1 MMQTIYLTPASIGYM
16 TQLVLALA
24 IAGYFGYR
32 AIASRRRGEKGAPVS
47 LLAVFFVSV
56 VLVMLLF
63 FLDAALPPTP
73 RLYAV
78 YLENTVVGLF
88 LTLLTQF
95 AYRFPRLYP
104 QRKWEAR
111 IVLVLDLLYT
121 LWEARFA
128 VYRGRLLLQD
138 NYVVYRPITLDRA
151 LIVCLALAPLAFLR
165 QTVAVSKHEQARP
178 GFLYRSGIGHLW
190 RPQGREAQAVRAF
203 ALVFLLPV
211 ALSLVNIGRAT
222 FRISPAVFQSSM
234 SAGILL
240 TQFLF
245 ALVYLNYTP
254 ETTSF
259 QLRLVGITLVTVLAV
274 FGAAGWVM
282 TPPHIADYRP
292 ALADQQTLRFTP
304 NAGGGYDVS
313 PAEFHFDADLGSEMD
328 LRPLA
333 DTSHLWEEVADVA
346 FTFPFYGETAQ
357 TIWVMQSGAVSMDA
371 PIDYPSME
379 YYYAGK
385 PAIFPLFTSLNSH
398 PDGGVFTKQEGER
411 LTITWYRLPAVYDP
425 QARFTLQLVLH
436 RDGVFEITTNGLP
449 YVPYDPDASPFAN
462 VWVMGALPGRIDQA
476 PEVVDLTTAP
486 LAGGPRGIVQDHYL
500 EFRRYMHRLLLPLAL
515 LIGVSSL
522 FVVVGFPILFYL
534 NLIRPLNALLE
545 GVRRVNAGDLE
556 TTMPVQYHDEIG
568 FPTEAF
574 NGMVAR
580 LRGLVTGLEAQVAQ
594 RTQQLTDQNIELFQ
608 AKEDAEAASRA
619 KSAFLANISH
629 ELRTPLTAI
638 IGFSELLASDPQ
650 ATPRQKESLGIINRS
665 GEHLLA
671 LINDVLTMA
680 RIEAGRMERQEQAFG
695 LFRLLHGLVELFRL
709 RASEKGLLLA
719 FDMAPD
725 VPQYVIADAGKLRQ
739 ILTNLLGN
747 RAARYPSWQ

>member
-1 MMQTIYLTPASIGYM
+1 MQTIYLTPASIGYL
-16 TQLVLALA
+16 TQLILALT
-24 IAGYFGYR
+24 ITGYFGHR
-32 AIASRRRGEKGAPVS
+32 AIVSWRRGEKGTPVP
-47 LLAVFFVSV
+47 LLAFFFLSV
-56 VLVMLLF
+56 VLVMLLL

-78 YLENTVVGLF
+78 YLENTVIGLF

-95 AYRFPRLYP
+95 AYHFPRLYP

-111 IVLVLDLLYT
+111 IVLAVDLLYT
-121 LWEARFA
+121 LWEAGFA
-128 VYRGRLLLQD
+128 IHRGRLLLREHS
-138 NYVVYRPITLDRA
+138 VVYRPLELDYV
-151 LIVCLALAPLAFLR
+151 LIACFLLAPLAFLR
-165 QTVAVSKHEQARP
+165 QTVAASKHEQALP
-178 GFLYRSGIGHLW
+178 GLLYRSGIGHLL

-203 ALVFLLPV
+203 ALVFLIPV
-211 ALSLVNIGRAT
+211 ALSLVNLGRSLYA
-222 FRISPAVFQSSM
+222 IPPAVFQSSM

-254 ETTSF
+254 ETTTF
-259 QLRLVGITLVTVLAV
+259 QLRLVGIALVTVLAV
-274 FGAAGWVM
+274 FGAVGWVM
-282 TPPHIADYRP
+282 TPPYAAVYRP
-292 ALADQQTLRFTP
+292 ALTDRQTLRFTP
-304 NAGGGYDVS
+304 NAGGGYDVA
-313 PAEFHFDADLGSEMD
+313 PTEFRFDADLGSEMD

-333 DTSHLWEEVADVA
+333 ATSKLWEEVADIA
-346 FTFPFYGETAQ
+346 FTFPFYGRTAH

-379 YYYAGK
+379 YYYAAE
-385 PAIFPLFTSLNSH
+385 PAIFPLFTPLNSH
-398 PDGGVFTKQEGER
+398 PDGGVFAKQEGER

-425 QARFTLQLVLH
+425 QARFTFQLVLH

-462 VWVMGALPGRIDQA
+462 VWVMGALPGRIDQP
-476 PEVVDLTTAP
+476 PEMVDFAAP

-500 EFRRYMHRLLLPLAL
+500 EFRLYMHRLLLPLAF

-522 FVVVGFPILFYL
+522 FVVVGFPILFYF

-568 FPTEAF
+568 FLTEAF

-580 LRGLVTGLEAQVAQ
+580 LRGLVTGLEAQVAR

-650 ATPRQKESLGIINRS
+650 VTPHQKESLGIINRS

-671 LINDVLTMA
+671 LINDVLTMSK
-680 RIEAGRMERQEQAFG
+680 IEAGRMERQEQAFG

-709 RASEKGLLLA
+709 RASEKGLLLT